1 VVWKFRRINWKKKT
15 KRRMKTLNREVF
27 GDMQTKKKKSITNI
41 SNLDRIDENSE
52 MNGEVR

>member
-1 VVWKFRRINWKKKT
+1 MVWKFRRINWKKKT